1 MLSQFGNLILS
12 CSLLMGIVFD
22 VLVSPGRTASL
33 ACLDELASAEAAGDQ
48 ELIYI
53 GHRPDTPYVVAVPG
67 RDHVLLETLKGC
79 YPMAFITTFRLGAY
93 IQVAAYE
100 SHRSAKPLADWLRSQ
115 QMDARV
121 IYRP

>member
-1 MLSQFGNLILS
+1 
-12 CSLLMGIVFD
+12 MGIVFG
-22 VLVSPGRTASL
+22 VLATPGRTDSL
-33 ACLDELASAEAAGDQ
+33 ECLDELASADATGDQ
-48 ELIYI
+48 ELIYL
-53 GHRPDTPYVVAVPG
+53 GHRPNNPYVVAVPG
-67 RDHVLLETLKGC
+67 RDHALLETLKGC